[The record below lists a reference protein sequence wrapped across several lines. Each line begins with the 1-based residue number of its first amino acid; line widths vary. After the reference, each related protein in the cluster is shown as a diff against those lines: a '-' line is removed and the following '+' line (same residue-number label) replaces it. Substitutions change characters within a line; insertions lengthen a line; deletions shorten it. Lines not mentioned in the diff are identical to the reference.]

1 MSDALPLPQYDT
13 SFERLV
19 MLAAHDLRTPLAT
32 IFGFSRTLGRDATL
46 GEQQRKYVEMIETA
60 SGQLTELIAELSL
73 VSRIEA
79 GRYQAKLEDADSLA
93 VARYAEGHL
102 GADRVGLSGPGGRVV
117 VDREPVERAV
127 SALIQAALR
136 HGAQEHVAVIARG
149 AEITVERVTK
159 HAAPVVLGQE
169 IRDLGAAAAG
179 RLIAFLG
186 GAVTIDGELLTIR
199 LPQ

>member
-1 MSDALPLPQYDT
+1 MSDSLPQHDT

-46 GEQQRKYVEMIETA
+46 GDQQRKYVEMIESA

-79 GRYQAKLEDADSLA
+79 GRYQARLEEGDSLA
-93 VARYAEGHL
+93 VARYAEEHL
-102 GADRVGLSGPGGRVV
+102 GADRVLLSGPGGLVV
-117 VDREPVERAV
+117 VDRQPVERAV
-127 SALIQAALR
+127 SALIQATLR
-136 HGAQEHVAVIARG
+136 HGAQEEVTVVASG
-149 AEITVERVTK
+149 PEITVRRVTK
-159 HAAPVVLGQE
+159 IAAPVVLGQE
-169 IRDLGAAAAG
+169 IRDLGAAAAV

-199 LPQ
+199 LPA

>member
-1 MSDALPLPQYDT
+1 MSESLPQHDT

-46 GEQQRKYVEMIETA
+46 GDQQRKYVEMIETA
-60 SGQLTELIAELSL
+60 SAQLTELIAELSL

-79 GRYQAKLEDADSLA
+79 GRYQARLEEGDSLA
-93 VARYAEGHL
+93 VARYAEKHL
-102 GADRVGLSGPGGRVV
+102 GSDRVLLSGPGGRVV

-127 SALIQAALR
+127 SALIQATLR
-136 HGAQEHVAVIARG
+136 HGAQEEVTVVASG
-149 AEITVERVTK
+149 PEITVQRVTK
-159 HAAPVVLGQE
+159 IAAPVVLGQE
-169 IRDLGAAAAG
+169 IRDLGAAAAV
-179 RLIAFLG
+179 RLIPFLG

-199 LPQ
+199 LPA

>member
-1 MSDALPLPQYDT
+1 
-13 SFERLV
+13 

-32 IFGFSRTLGRDATL
+32 IFGFSRTLARDAAL
-46 GEQQRKYVEMIETA
+46 SDQHRKYVEMIESA
-60 SGQLTELIAELSL
+60 SAQLGELITELAL

-79 GRYQAKLEDADSLA
+79 GRYEPRLEAADSLA
-93 VARYAEGHL
+93 VARYAEDHL
-102 GADRVGLSGPGGRVV
+102 GADRVALSGPGGAVV

-136 HGAQEHVAVIARG
+136 HGAQEHVAVVAAG

-169 IRDLGAAAAG
+169 IRDLGAAAG
-179 RLIAFLG
+179 VRLIAFLG
-186 GAVTIDGELLTIR
+186 GSVTIDGELLTIR
-199 LPQ
+199 LPA

>member
-1 MSDALPLPQYDT
+1 MPESLPPHDT

-32 IFGFSRTLGRDATL
+32 IFGFSRTLVRDATL
-46 GEQQRKYVEMIETA
+46 SDQQRKYVEMIETA

-73 VSRIEA
+73 VSRIEV
-79 GRYQAKLEDADSLA
+79 GRYQPRLEEGDSLA
-93 VARYAEGHL
+93 VARYAEQQL
-102 GADRVGLSGPGGRVV
+102 GADRVLLSGPGGRVV

-127 SALIQAALR
+127 SALIQATLR
-136 HGAQEHVAVIARG
+136 HGAQEEVTVVASG
-149 AEITVERVTK
+149 LEITVQRVTK
-159 HAAPVVLGQE
+159 IAAPVVLGQE
-169 IRDLGAAAAG
+169 IRDLGAAAAV

-199 LPQ
+199 LPA